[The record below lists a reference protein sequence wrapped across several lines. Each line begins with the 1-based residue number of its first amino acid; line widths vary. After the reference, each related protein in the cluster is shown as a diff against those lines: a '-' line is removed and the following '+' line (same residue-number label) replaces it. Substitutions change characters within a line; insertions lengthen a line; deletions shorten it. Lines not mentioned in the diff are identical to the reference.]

1 MSVCKTSAKFWRL
14 KPKNMTQ
21 SIHDIRNQLLVAR
34 LPAMPQI
41 LLKLIELCD
50 ADEAG
55 MAELAKLI
63 SNDAGMAAK
72 VLGVAN
78 SAAYHRGGNKVGL
91 LQALNVLGS
100 ELIKTLVISE
110 SVFQTFNGF
119 PHASGIDLRG
129 FWKHSLTVAV
139 MAREVA
145 KAIDYAQPEEAYL
158 AGLLHD
164 VGRLALLSAAPNE
177 YVRNF
182 LMQDTPD
189 LCAVEQRFLQISHAE
204 AGAWLID
211 RWNLDS
217 FMSDSV
223 LYHHEATERLLD
235 SHPLIRI
242 VHLAHLMGDHN
253 ADEPMAADA
262 GAICQI
268 DTADLEVMRQG
279 GAAQVARAA
288 AYLGVDISGATDLVA
303 QLPPPPMPLP
313 AAGDQAQGRLNDE
326 VRNRSLMAELGQAL
340 ARQAGDVQLLEAVRQ
355 NARVL
360 FNLDDTVVFLT
371 SSNGQALVGVSFA
384 EQRQR
389 LAEFAIKLSA
399 GGALAEAAQHR
410 RPVFVGPEKGSR
422 SMVEEQLLRI
432 FGSECLVCV
441 PIASGGRCL
450 GLLVAGVAA
459 WRMPDIKRQEK
470 WLQTFGTQV
479 AMALNAA
486 SDRGEMDRRIAK
498 LREEHKLS
506 ARKMVHEVNNPLTI
520 IKNYLGVLDEKSSRQ
535 EPLSE
540 EISILTEEIDR
551 VGHLLNEFAGAA
563 PQVQAGATN
572 INDLVKHLVH
582 LFRESNFLPAS
593 VQISAQLPD
602 QAAEV
607 DGSADAI
614 KQILINLIKNSVEA
628 LPLGGQIVVQV
639 NGVVVREGR
648 SFRELCVID
657 TGPGMPAEVM
667 AHVFSPV
674 QSSKPGKNRGVGL
687 SIVHG
692 LVKKLDGWISCRS
705 SKEGTVFEM
714 LIPAKKQLASVAA
727 PASARDIA

>member
-1 MSVCKTSAKFWRL
+1 
-14 KPKNMTQ
+14 
-21 SIHDIRNQLLVAR
+21 
-34 LPAMPQI
+34 MPQI

-63 SNDAGMAAK
+63 SSDAGMAAK
-72 VLGVAN
+72 VLGIAN
-78 SAAYHRGGNKVGL
+78 SAAFHRGGNKVGL

-100 ELIKTLVISE
+100 EFIKTLVISE

-119 PHASGIDLRG
+119 PHASGIDLRS

-145 KAIDYAQPEEAYL
+145 KATDYAQPEEAYL

-182 LMQDTPD
+182 LMQDSAD
-189 LCAVEQRFLQISHAE
+189 LCTVEQRSLQISHAE

-223 LYHHEATERLLD
+223 LYHHEVTARVQD
-235 SHPLIRI
+235 AHPLIRI
-242 VHLAHLMGDHN
+242 VHLAHLL
-253 ADEPMAADA
+253 ADLDPSESLAKDA
-262 GAICQI
+262 GALCQI
-268 DTADLEVMRQG
+268 DSAELEVIVQG
-279 GAAQVARAA
+279 AAAQVTRAA
-288 AYLGVDISGATDLVA
+288 DYLGVDISGHVDLLA
-303 QLPPPPMPLP
+303 PTAPLP
-313 AAGDQAQGRLNDE
+313 VAGDQAQMRLNDE

-340 ARQAGDVQLLEAVRQ
+340 ARQTGDAQLLEAVRH
-355 NARVL
+355 NARIL
-360 FNLDDTVVFLT
+360 FNLEDTVVLLT
-371 SSNGQALVGVSFA
+371 SGNGQAMVGVSFS

-389 LAEFAIKLSA
+389 LAEFAIRFSA
-399 GGALAEAAQHR
+399 GGALADAALLR
-410 RPVFVGPEKGSR
+410 RPTYIGPEKGSR
-422 SMVEEQLLRI
+422 SMVEDQLLRI
-432 FGSECLVCV
+432 FDSECLVCV
-441 PIASGGRCL
+441 PIASGERCL
-450 GLLVAGVAA
+450 GVMVAGVAA

-470 WLQTFGTQV
+470 WLQTFGTQA

-486 SDRGEMDRRIAK
+486 SDRGEIDRRIAK

-506 ARKMVHEVNNPLTI
+506 SRKMVHEVNNPLSI
-520 IKNYLGVLDEKSSRQ
+520 IRNYLGVLDEKSSRQ
-535 EPLSE
+535 EPLTD

-551 VGHLLNEFAGAA
+551 VGQLLSEFAGAA
-563 PQVQAGATN
+563 PKVQASATN
-572 INDLVKHLVH
+572 LNAVVKHLVH
-582 LFRESNFLPAS
+582 LFRESKFLPSS

-602 QAAEV
+602 QPAEV
-607 DGSADAI
+607 DGSADVI

-628 LPLGGQIVVQV
+628 MPLGGQIVVQV

-657 TGPGMPAEVM
+657 TGTGMPAEVM
-667 AHVFSPV
+667 AHLFAPV
-674 QSSKPGKNRGVGL
+674 QSTKPGKNRGVGL

-692 LVKKLDGWISCRS
+692 LVKKLDGSISCRS
-705 SKEGTVFEM
+705 SKEGTVFEVLM
-714 LIPAKKQLASVAA
+714 PAKKQLVSVAA
-727 PASARDIA
+727 PVSARDLA

>member
-1 MSVCKTSAKFWRL
+1 
-14 KPKNMTQ
+14 
-21 SIHDIRNQLLVAR
+21 
-34 LPAMPQI
+34 MPQI

-63 SNDAGMAAK
+63 SSDAGMAAK
-72 VLGVAN
+72 VLGIAN
-78 SAAYHRGGNKVGL
+78 SAAFHRGGNKVGL

-100 ELIKTLVISE
+100 EFIKTLVISE

-119 PHASGIDLRG
+119 PHASGIDLRS

-145 KAIDYAQPEEAYL
+145 KATDYAQPEEAYL

-182 LMQDTPD
+182 LMQDSAD
-189 LCAVEQRFLQISHAE
+189 LCTVEQRSLQISHAE

-223 LYHHEATERLLD
+223 LYHHEVTARVQD
-235 SHPLIRI
+235 AHPLIRI
-242 VHLAHLMGDHN
+242 VHLAHLL
-253 ADEPMAADA
+253 ADLDPSESLAKDA
-262 GAICQI
+262 GALCQI
-268 DTADLEVMRQG
+268 DSAELEVIVQG
-279 GAAQVARAA
+279 AAAQVTRAA
-288 AYLGVDISGATDLVA
+288 DYLGVDISGHVDLLA
-303 QLPPPPMPLP
+303 PTAPLP
-313 AAGDQAQGRLNDE
+313 VAGDQAQMRLNDE

-340 ARQAGDVQLLEAVRQ
+340 ARQTGDAQLLEAVRH
-355 NARVL
+355 NARML
-360 FNLDDTVVFLT
+360 FNLEDTVVFLT
-371 SSNGQALVGVSFA
+371 SGNGQAMVGVSFS

-389 LAEFAIKLSA
+389 LAEFAIRFSA
-399 GGALAEAAQHR
+399 GGALADAALLR
-410 RPVFVGPEKGSR
+410 RPTYIGPEKGSR
-422 SMVEEQLLRI
+422 SMVEDQLLRI
-432 FGSECLVCV
+432 FDSECLVCV
-441 PIASGGRCL
+441 PIASGERCL
-450 GLLVAGVAA
+450 GVMVAGVAA

-470 WLQTFGTQV
+470 WLQTFGTQA

-486 SDRGEMDRRIAK
+486 SDRGEIDRRIAR

-506 ARKMVHEVNNPLTI
+506 SRKMVHEVNNPLSI
-520 IKNYLGVLDEKSSRQ
+520 IRNYLGVLDEKSSRQ
-535 EPLSE
+535 EPLTD

-551 VGHLLNEFAGAA
+551 VGQLLSEFAGAA
-563 PQVQAGATN
+563 PKVQASVTN
-572 INDLVKHLVH
+572 LNAVVKHLVH
-582 LFRESNFLPAS
+582 LFRESKFLPSS

-602 QAAEV
+602 QPAEV
-607 DGSADAI
+607 DGSADVI

-628 LPLGGQIVVQV
+628 MPLGGQIVVQV

-657 TGPGMPAEVM
+657 TGTGIPAEVM
-667 AHVFSPV
+667 AHLFAPV
-674 QSSKPGKNRGVGL
+674 QSTKPGKNRGVGL

-692 LVKKLDGWISCRS
+692 LVKKLDGSISCRS
-705 SKEGTVFEM
+705 SKEGTVFEVLM
-714 LIPAKKQLASVAA
+714 PAKKQLVSVAA
-727 PASARDIA
+727 PVSARDLA

>member
-1 MSVCKTSAKFWRL
+1 
-14 KPKNMTQ
+14 MTQ
-21 SIHDIRNQLLVAR
+21 SVQDIRNQLLLAR

-63 SNDAGMAAK
+63 SSDAGMATK

-100 ELIKTLVISE
+100 DFIKTLVISE

-119 PHASGIDLRG
+119 PHASGIDLRS

-145 KAIDYAQPEEAYL
+145 KAIDYSQPEEAYL

-182 LMQDTPD
+182 LMQDTAD

-217 FMSDSV
+217 FLSDSV
-223 LYHHEATERLLD
+223 LYHHEDTARLKD
-235 SHPLIRI
+235 AHPLIRI
-242 VHLAHLMGDHN
+242 VHLAHLMADHDVSEPLAVN
-253 ADEPMAADA
+253 AGE
-262 GAICQI
+262 ICQI
-268 DTADLEVMRQG
+268 DAAELEVMLQG
-279 GAAQVARAA
+279 GAAQVERAA
-288 AYLGVDISGATDLVA
+288 AYLGVDISGASDL
-303 QLPPPPMPLP
+303 LTPPMPLP
-313 AAGDQAQGRLNDE
+313 AAGDLAQVRLNDE
-326 VRNRSLMAELGQAL
+326 VRNRSLMAEFAQSL
-340 ARQAGDVQLLEAVRQ
+340 ARQAGDVQLLDAVRQ
-355 NARVL
+355 NALML
-360 FNLDDTVVFLT
+360 FNLEDTVVFLT
-371 SSNGQALVGVSFA
+371 SGNGQAMVGVSFS

-399 GGALAEAAQHR
+399 GGALAKAALQR
-410 RPVFVGPEKGSR
+410 RPAFVGPETGMR
-422 SMVEEQLLRI
+422 GLVEEQLLRI

-441 PIASGGRCL
+441 PIANAQRCL
-450 GLLVAGVAA
+450 GMMVAGVAA

-470 WLQTFGTQV
+470 WLQTFGSQ
-479 AMALNAA
+479 AALALNAV
-486 SDRGEMDRRIAK
+486 SDRGEIDRRIAR

-506 ARKMVHEVNNPLTI
+506 SRKMVHEVSNPLTI

-535 EPLSE
+535 EPLTE

-551 VGHLLNEFAGAA
+551 VGQLLNEFAGAPLKA
-563 PQVQAGATN
+563 QAGLTN
-572 INDLVKHLVH
+572 VNGVVKHLVH
-582 LFRESNFLPAS
+582 LFRESKFLPAS
-593 VQISAQLPD
+593 VQISAQLPE
-602 QAAEV
+602 QPAEV
-607 DGSADAI
+607 AGAADVI

-628 LPLGGQIVVQV
+628 LPMGGQIVVQV
-639 NGVVVREGR
+639 NGVVGREGR
-648 SFRELCVID
+648 AFRELCVID
-657 TGPGMPAEVM
+657 TGPGMPPEVM
-667 AHVFSPV
+667 AHLFSPMP
-674 QSSKPGKNRGVGL
+674 STKPGKNRGVGL

-692 LVKKLDGWISCRS
+692 LVKKLDGLISCRS
-705 SKEGTVFEM
+705 SKEGTVFEVLM
-714 LIPAKKQLASVAA
+714 PAKKQLVPVTA
-727 PASARDIA
+727 PASTRDLA

>member
-1 MSVCKTSAKFWRL
+1 
-14 KPKNMTQ
+14 
-21 SIHDIRNQLLVAR
+21 
-34 LPAMPQI
+34 MPQI

-63 SNDAGMAAK
+63 SSDAGMAAK
-72 VLGVAN
+72 VLGIAN
-78 SAAYHRGGNKVGL
+78 SAAFHRGGNKVGL

-100 ELIKTLVISE
+100 EFIKTLVISE

-119 PHASGIDLRG
+119 PHASGIDLRS

-145 KAIDYAQPEEAYL
+145 KATDYAQPEEAYL

-182 LMQDTPD
+182 LMQDSAD
-189 LCAVEQRFLQISHAE
+189 LCTVEQRSLQISHAE

-223 LYHHEATERLLD
+223 LYHHEVTARVQD
-235 SHPLIRI
+235 AHPLIRI
-242 VHLAHLMGDHN
+242 VHLAHLL
-253 ADEPMAADA
+253 ADLDPSESLAKDA
-262 GAICQI
+262 GALCQI
-268 DTADLEVMRQG
+268 DSAELEVIVQG
-279 GAAQVARAA
+279 AAAQVTRAA
-288 AYLGVDISGATDLVA
+288 DYLGVDISGHVDLLA
-303 QLPPPPMPLP
+303 PTAPLP
-313 AAGDQAQGRLNDE
+313 VAGDQAQMRLNDE

-340 ARQAGDVQLLEAVRQ
+340 ARQTGDAQLLEAVRH
-355 NARVL
+355 NARIL
-360 FNLDDTVVFLT
+360 FNLEDAVVFLT
-371 SSNGQALVGVSFA
+371 SGNGQAMVGVSFS

-389 LAEFAIKLSA
+389 LAEFAIRFSA
-399 GGALAEAAQHR
+399 GGALADAALLR
-410 RPVFVGPEKGSR
+410 RPTYIGPEKGSR
-422 SMVEEQLLRI
+422 SMVEDQLLRI
-432 FGSECLVCV
+432 FDSECLVCV
-441 PIASGGRCL
+441 PIASGERCL
-450 GLLVAGVAA
+450 GVMVAGVAA

-470 WLQTFGTQV
+470 WLQTFGTQA

-486 SDRGEMDRRIAK
+486 SDRGEIDRRIAK

-506 ARKMVHEVNNPLTI
+506 SRKMVHEVNNPLSI
-520 IKNYLGVLDEKSSRQ
+520 IRNYLGVLDEKSSRQ
-535 EPLSE
+535 EPLTD

-551 VGHLLNEFAGAA
+551 VGQLLSEFAGAA
-563 PQVQAGATN
+563 PKVQASATN
-572 INDLVKHLVH
+572 LNAVVKHLVH
-582 LFRESNFLPAS
+582 LFRESKFLPSS

-602 QAAEV
+602 QPAEV
-607 DGSADAI
+607 DGSADVI

-628 LPLGGQIVVQV
+628 MPLGGQIVVQV

-657 TGPGMPAEVM
+657 TGTGMPAEVM
-667 AHVFSPV
+667 AHLFAPV
-674 QSSKPGKNRGVGL
+674 QSTKPGKNRGVGL

-692 LVKKLDGWISCRS
+692 LVKKLDGSISCRS
-705 SKEGTVFEM
+705 SKEGTVFEVLM
-714 LIPAKKQLASVAA
+714 PAKKQLVSVAA
-727 PASARDIA
+727 PVSARDLA